1 MRNDKSINGGKG
13 QPQGENKMNEEKVEI
28 KSIKLKLDK
37 DTVTLSI
44 KQARKLK
51 ELLNDL
57 LGREVVK
64 EEIHHHDYPYYWYP
78 RIWTGTLSSDSNS
91 IACNADTLTIN
102 CSEEV
107 K

>member
-51 ELLNDL
+51 ELLNEL
-57 LGREVVK
+57 FGREVVK

-78 RIWTGTLSSDSNS
+78 RIWTGTSDINVSYS
-91 IACNADTLTIN
+91 ADNLTLD